1 MKEFP
6 IVLSIAGSD
15 PSGGAGIQADIK
27 AISACGGYAAAAVTA
42 VTVQNTQGV
51 SSVEYLSGELV
62 AAQVDAVMSDLAVDA
77 VKIGMT
83 GTVPIVEA
91 IASQLEAHPVL
102 YVVTD
107 PVMVSTSKDALT
119 LPDAVEALCDKVF
132 PHSHLITPNIDEAS
146 KLAGFRIR
154 SLEDMDRAAVFL
166 RDRYDCAFLVKGGD
180 LPAAVTDSST
190 ALGSAEEESEKTKGR
205 AALSMIVSEST
216 DVLCDMDGLVHI
228 TSKRVLTNNL
238 HGTGCTLSSAIATFL
253 GAGYPLRDAV
263 QSAVVYV
270 HNAIEA
276 AASLRIGHG
285 HGPLRHFYDV

>member
-51 SSVEYLSGELV
+51 SSVKYLSGDVV

-91 IASQLEAHPVL
+91 IASQLE
-102 YVVTD
+102 
-107 PVMVSTSKDALT
+107 
-119 LPDAVEALCDKVF
+119 
-132 PHSHLITPNIDEAS
+132 
-146 KLAGFRIR
+146 
-154 SLEDMDRAAVFL
+154 DRAAVFL

-285 HGPLRHFYDV
+285 HGPLRHFYNV

>member
-1 MKEFP
+1 M
-6 IVLSIAGSD
+6 
-15 PSGGAGIQADIK
+15 
-27 AISACGGYAAAAVTA
+27 
-42 VTVQNTQGV
+42 TVQNTQGV
-51 SSVEYLSGELV
+51 SSVEYLSGDVV

-285 HGPLRHFYDV
+285 HGPLRHFYNV

>member
-51 SSVEYLSGELV
+51 SSVEYLSGDVV

-91 IASQLEAHPVL
+91 IALQLEAHPVL

-180 LPAAVTDSST
+180 LPAAVCAEGSSSASDST
-190 ALGSAEEESEKTKGR
+190 V
-205 AALSMIVSEST
+205 IVSEST

-285 HGPLRHFYDV
+285 HGPLRHFYNV